1 MRYLPGRVLSL
12 KDLKINGHDIMAL
25 GVKEGREVG
34 RILSALLGLV
44 VANKVENSKE
54 ELVRSA
60 KLLIEKGI

>member
-1 MRYLPGRVLSL
+1 MDMTLWRWG
-12 KDLKINGHDIMAL
+12 KGGK
-25 GVKEGREVG
+25 EVG

-44 VANKVENSKE
+44 IANKVENSKE